1 MKTCQ
6 HSLYCQVLLALWI
19 GVTFTGCEN
28 GPAPLSYQEALS
40 IHKSEVELL
49 NSLKMRRLALSNSLA
64 QVGVGGLGDAA
75 AQLAGSLL
83 TGTAEAKD
91 KVNETL
97 GQFDGLQGLL
107 PDEAQE
113 ATAKA
118 ASDANAL
125 SDQLTGQVKD
135 IQQQYETEKKK
146 IEAELATLDQEI
158 AAQEAKV
165 ARALKDKEAAES
177 RR

>member
-1 MKTCQ
+1 MNTCR
-6 HSLYCQVLLALWI
+6 HTLSCKFLVALWI
-19 GVTFTGCEN
+19 AVTFTGCEN

-49 NSLKMRRLALSNSLA
+49 NSLKTRRLALSNSLA
-64 QVGVGGLGDAA
+64 QIGAGGLGDAA

-83 TGTAEAKD
+83 AGTAETKD

-107 PDEAQE
+107 PEEAQE

-135 IQQQYETEKKK
+135 MQQQYETEKKK
-146 IEAELATLDQEI
+146 IESELATLDQEI

-165 ARALKDKEAAES
+165 ARALKDKDAAEA

>member
-1 MKTCQ
+1 MVTYQ
-6 HSLYCQVLLALWI
+6 HRLYRTVATFLCIGLA
-19 GVTFTGCEN
+19 FTGCEN
-28 GPAPLSYQEALS
+28 GPPPLSYQEALS

-64 QVGVGGLGDAA
+64 QVGAGGLGDAA

-83 TGTAEAKD
+83 TGTVEAKD
-91 KVNETL
+91 KANETL
-97 GQFDGLQGLL
+97 GQLGELQGLL
-107 PDEAQE
+107 PKEAQD

-135 IQQQYETEKKK
+135 MQQQYEAEKRKL
-146 IEAELATLDQEI
+146 EAELATLDQEI

-165 ARALKDKEAAES
+165 ARALKDKETAES